1 MRRVL
6 ALVVALGVVHPLQ
19 ADVPPVVA
27 PAEVGD
33 RVGQVVTV
41 EDEVSHARAA
51 GDTFVLDLRGGLR
64 VVVLLPLFTAA
75 PRDPTATYEGRRVRA
90 TGRVERFRGEVEL
103 VLRSPEQIELMEE
116 RASASI
122 PAPPAPAPAAPT
134 VAAPPAAGR
143 TPATA
148 PPPMAAPVPAAA
160 PAPAVATAPVRPAP
174 PAPPPPAPAPVAA
187 PPPPPAVA
195 PPPPPAAAEPSPETE
210 HALRTAAAPCEQA
223 RARWREA
230 AVTART
236 RLVDVTRCLDAV
248 RYRCEA
254 ERAALAPV
262 LDALARS
269 EDAVAAACP

>member
-1 MRRVL
+1 VRRVL
-6 ALVVALGVVHPLQ
+6 ALVVALGVVCPLQ

-33 RVGQVVTV
+33 RIGQVVTV
-41 EDEVSHARAA
+41 VDEVSHARAA

-103 VLRSPEQIELMEE
+103 VLRSPEQIELVEE

-122 PAPPAPAPAAPT
+122 PAPAAPT
-134 VAAPPAAGR
+134 VTAPPAPAR

-148 PPPMAAPVPAAA
+148 PPTLAAPVPAA
-160 PAPAVATAPVRPAP
+160 PAPAVAAAPVAPAP

-187 PPPPPAVA
+187 PPPPPA
-195 PPPPPAAAEPSPETE
+195 AAEPSPATE

-248 RYRCEA
+248 RYRCEV

-269 EDAVAAACP
+269 EDDVAAACP